1 MIVNVCGAGSSGT
14 TFLATM
20 LDRHPQIVCGD
31 ELYLFN
37 KPLLYRSFGR
47 LRRLRRLFR
56 AHGLSAS
63 PQHPDR
69 SLLRNLEGFGLDPD
83 QVWRWVA
90 ECPTIEALATRF
102 HAHIRGLTG
111 KPVWAEKTPSNSRTA
126 ALFAQHFP
134 QGRVI
139 HLVRDPRDQALSR
152 MRRGANLD
160 TAAWIWLT
168 AVAAMQPLRG
178 SDRLLEVRYEDL
190 AQDFDAQMLRICKF
204 LGLPCALHWFRS
216 DVHASR
222 GLGRSS
228 GHESWQFRPSGAPS
242 AASIGRYRSTATE
255 FGPLLG
261 ARLSAHYASLL
272 GTPCYSVEELM
283 AVYGYEAPKPNAWSN
298 GGRRFLPLDTAGP
311 IKRRFHRL
319 LDGDRPRS
327 AILI

>member
-14 TFLATM
+14 TFLAVM
-20 LDRHPQIVCGD
+20 LDRHPRIACGD

-83 QVWRWVA
+83 RVWRWVA
-90 ECPTIEALATRF
+90 ECPTIEALAARF
-102 HAHIRGLTG
+102 HAHIRALTG

-126 ALFAQHFP
+126 TLFARHFP
-134 QGRVI
+134 ADRVI

-152 MRRGANLD
+152 MRRGVDLD

-168 AVAAMQPLRG
+168 AVAAIQPLRG
-178 SDRLLEVRYEDL
+178 SDRLLELRYEDL
-190 AQDFDAQMLRICKF
+190 ALDFDAQMLRICKF
-204 LGLPCALHWFRS
+204 LGLPCEPHWFHLDTHVS
-216 DVHASR
+216 H
-222 GLGRSS
+222 GLSRSS
-228 GHESWQFRPSGAPS
+228 GHVSWQSRPNGVPS
-242 AASIGRYRSTATE
+242 AASIGRYCATTIE
-255 FGPLLG
+255 FGPLLC

-272 GTPCYSVEELM
+272 ATPCYSVAELM
-283 AVYGYEAPKPNAWSN
+283 AVYGYAVPEPNVWTN
-298 GGRRFLPLDTAGP
+298 GGRRFLPLETAGP
-311 IKRRFHRL
+311 IMRRFHRL

-327 AILI
+327 TILI